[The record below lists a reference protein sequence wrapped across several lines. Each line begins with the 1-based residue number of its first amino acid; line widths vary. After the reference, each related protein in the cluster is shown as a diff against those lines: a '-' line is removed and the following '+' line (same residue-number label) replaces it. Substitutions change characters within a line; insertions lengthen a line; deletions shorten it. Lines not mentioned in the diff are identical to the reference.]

1 MPKQPKRRIVEQ
13 RYVKKIRG
21 RKAKRKKRT
30 KDKGRTPWKQ
40 FFSRGLGA
48 TIQTEIPKS
57 SIHSIVYTYG
67 MKLGKRFICS
77 HVKQDEGCTLVKIEA
92 VKRR

>member
-30 KDKGRTPWKQ
+30 KGRTRTPWKQ
-40 FFSRGLGA
+40 FFSSGLGA

-67 MKLGKRFICS
+67 KKLGKRFICS
-77 HVKQDEGCTLVKIEA
+77 CVEQEEGYMLVKIEA